1 MTLFPVFS
9 RRVAIALEDQGFDV
23 IKTAPNDKYQGK
35 IVYYF
40 EETGELRRA
49 VKMLIKQTNDT
60 KDTGCDNNE
69 VSKSITSKANGL
81 REDKT

>member
-9 RRVAIALEDQGFDV
+9 RRIAIALENQGFDV
-23 IKTAPNDKYQGK
+23 IKTAPNDKFQGK

-49 VKMLIKQTNDT
+49 AKALIRLTNDT
-60 KDTGCDNNE
+60 KNTGCDNNE
-69 VSKSITSKANGL
+69 ISQSITNKFNRLG
-81 REDKT
+81 EDKT